1 MSEMGDKME
10 SQSNRQLGPG
20 WDRAQMSLRL
30 TPERRAELLA
40 LCSGLGPTP
49 TPTDAIDRALEIAK
63 QARQDIGREAASADD
78 IEAAIEARMPALREA
93 IDRQGR
99 DIAQVV
105 TSLRG
110 LHQLMSA
117 IAQEADSDGL
127 QALDDSAAVPLAFR
141 SWLEGAISKAG
152 AKAQRSAVARST
164 WQRLVRSAAR
174 MSCLDL
180 MAELVAVDGA
190 LVAASGAYP
199 EMSRID
205 LIEPTHPICAVE
217 LPRPIFLVCQALPNG
232 WIAHAHLATAE
243 GQPGEAIGSHRI

>member
-1 MSEMGDKME
+1 ME
-10 SQSNRQLGPG
+10 THDERRLGPG

-40 LCSGLGPTP
+40 LCSELGPTP

-63 QARQDIGREAASADD
+63 QAKLEIGREAVSADD
-78 IEAAIEARMPALREA
+78 IDAALEARMPALREA

-99 DIAQVV
+99 DIEQVV
-105 TSLRG
+105 KSLRG

-117 IAQEADSDGL
+117 IAQEAVSDGFEPT
-127 QALDDSAAVPLAFR
+127 SAPAAAPQSFR
-141 SWLEGAISKAG
+141 SWLEDAILKSG

-164 WQRLVRSAAR
+164 WQRLARPAAR
-174 MSCLDL
+174 MSSLDL

-190 LVAASGAYP
+190 LVATAGAYP

-205 LIEPTHPICAVE
+205 LIDATHPICAVE

-232 WIAHAHLATAE
+232 WIAHAHFATAD